1 MALVLKRNRRASAMC
16 TLVTES
22 IAQEGIDL
30 LRTHL
35 PDAQIDAT
43 FRSHSGTT
51 AGGVGQYTAPSRGKR
66 KKGH

>member
-16 TLVTES
+16 ILVTDS

-35 PDAQIDAT
+35 PDAQIDV
-43 FRSHSGTT
+43 RLDLT
-51 AGGVGQYTAPSRGKR
+51 AKQGPLAISWRQQ
-66 KKGH
+66 HI